1 MRVVF
6 TAEFKIMQNVR
17 ELYINNR
24 ALVCFIFIIQKIHN
38 FCYTHHSYINKM
50 STQKTAKNIYIH
62 KNIKMKDFYRQ
73 TREEVY
79 QHNLKHGGC
88 RNMHAHVRRLGP
100 KVMYYQD
107 RRFSGGYGLADGPD
121 LMISCSTKKTNQPN
135 PLKHQGLGALGE
147 VLPRQEG

>member
-62 KNIKMKDFYRQ
+62 KNIKMKGFYTQ
-73 TREEVY
+73 TREGVC

-88 RNMHAHVRRLGP
+88 RNMHAHVRRLHP
-100 KVMYYQD
+100 HNHKVMD
-107 RRFSGGYGLADGPD
+107 FEVR
-121 LMISCSTKKTNQPN
+121 N
-135 PLKHQGLGALGE
+135 PLVSYVVWLSHAASQSLGVRICSLDE
-147 VLPRQEG
+147 NLRISEE

>member
-6 TAEFKIMQNVR
+6 TAEFKIMQYVR

-88 RNMHAHVRRLGP
+88 RNMRAHVRRLHRHNHMVRGFEVGNP
-100 KVMYYQD
+100 PVSYAVWLSHAASQ
-107 RRFSGGYGLADGPD
+107 SLGVQICSPD
-121 LMISCSTKKTNQPN
+121 ENLQTS
-135 PLKHQGLGALGE
+135 E
-147 VLPRQEG
+147 E